1 MRLMSFCL
9 LASFLVTC
17 AEAQAPAGPQPQM
30 VPVRRMR
37 MMSPPPAFTGDS
49 AQVAMDVSHASPIV
63 EVRIA
68 GKPYKFLVDTGAGGH
83 GRISPELAATL
94 GLAVTGEAVAG
105 DGSGRTQTRRTFRI
119 DSLELGAVRFS
130 GLDFAEVGRLPPG
143 VDGVLGL
150 GLFASHTIA
159 FDFPKAILSLS
170 RAELPA
176 TALGYAPDPRG
187 ITLPLTIGAEHI
199 QARIDTGNA
208 IGQLVLPA
216 DLAERLP
223 KQGEPRVV
231 GLARTAISEMEIRQ
245 AEISLPVRLGDTP
258 LSVTS
263 ITWPALDD
271 LANLGARAFA
281 SSILRIDQRNHRVE
295 VLPGGGEERR

>member
-1 MRLMSFCL
+1 MRLTSFCL
-9 LASFLVTC
+9 LASLLATC
-17 AEAQAPAGPQPQM
+17 ADAQPLVGPPQL

-49 AQVAMDVSHASPIV
+49 ARVAMDLSQAAPIV

-83 GRISPELAATL
+83 GRIRPELAESL
-94 GLAVTGEAVAG
+94 GLAVTGEALAG
-105 DGSGRTQTRRTFRI
+105 DGSGRTQSRRTFRI

-150 GLFASHTIA
+150 GLFASHLLS
-159 FDFPKAILSLS
+159 FDFPKATLSLS

-176 TALGYAPDPRG
+176 AALGYAPDPRG
-187 ITLPLTIGAEHI
+187 ITLPLTIGPEHI

-216 DLAERLP
+216 ALAERLP
-223 KQGEPRVV
+223 KKGEPRIV
-231 GLARTAISEMEIRQ
+231 GRARTAISEMEIKQ
-245 AEISLPVRLGDTP
+245 ADIEIPVRLGGT
-258 LSVTS
+258 LLNVKT

-271 LANLGARAFA
+271 LANLGSRAFA
-281 SSILRIDQRNHRVE
+281 SSLLRIDQRNRRVE
-295 VLPGGGEERR
+295 VLPGEVGRRR

>member
-1 MRLMSFCL
+1 MRLIRLCL
-9 LASFLVTC
+9 LASLFATC
-17 AEAQAPAGPQPQM
+17 AEAQTPPPGPQPQM

-37 MMSPPPAFTGDS
+37 MMSPPPAFTGDT
-49 AQVAMDVSHASPIV
+49 AQIAMDVSHAAPIV

-68 GKPYKFLVDTGAGGH
+68 GKPYRFLVDTGAGGH
-83 GRISPELAATL
+83 GRIRPELAGTL
-94 GLAVTGEAVAG
+94 GLAATGEALAG

-150 GLFASHTIA
+150 GLFASHLLSL
-159 FDFPKAILSLS
+159 DFPKATLSLS

-176 TALGYAPDPRG
+176 SALTYAPDPRG
-187 ITLPLTIGAEHI
+187 ITLPLTIGGEHI

-216 DLAERLP
+216 ALAERLP
-223 KQGEPRVV
+223 KKGEPRVV
-231 GLARTAISEMEIRQ
+231 GRARTAISEMEIKQ
-245 AEISLPVRLGDTP
+245 ADIALPVRLGDTP
-258 LSVTS
+258 LPVTS

-271 LANLGARAFA
+271 LANLGSRAFA
-281 SSILRIDQRNHRVE
+281 SSVLRIDQRNRRVD
-295 VLPGGGEERR
+295 VRPSAAGK